1 MNSEPK
7 TSIAG
12 ILGRSLDF
20 LQSLLDHLEE
30 EARAL
35 DSRDSALIEAIAD
48 KKHAT
53 IDKLNQVIKQQNDFL
68 SALKFPAGNKGLE
81 AYFGN
86 LKKHRQTTTSLR
98 ETLTNI
104 NRITVKCKHL
114 NETNGARI
122 TLMQRHV
129 RRSIEV
135 LQGQRGNTGT
145 YGPDGTN
152 HRENIT
158 TAAISI

>member
-1 MNSEPK
+1 MTSEPK
-7 TSIAG
+7 ILIADILRKSLEFLTS
-12 ILGRSLDF
+12 LSH
-20 LQSLLDHLEE
+20 HLEE
-30 EARAL
+30 ETRAL
-35 DSRDSALIEAIAD
+35 DSRDAALIEAIAER
-48 KKHAT
+48 KNLT
-53 IDKLNQVIKQQNDFL
+53 IANLNQVIKQQNDFL

-81 AYFGN
+81 AYFGD
-86 LKKHRQTTTSLR
+86 LEKHRQTTGSLR
-98 ETLTNI
+98 ELLANI
-104 NRITVKCKHL
+104 NRVTVRCKHL

-152 HRENIT
+152 HRENIA
-158 TAAISI
+158 TAAISV